1 MESPVSLNG
10 DLIKDSYPVLHNLG
24 EPLGAAMAICTALH
38 VKPHVLREVFEMVRS
53 ICER

>member
-1 MESPVSLNG
+1 MESPVSVNG
-10 DLIKDSYPVLHNLG
+10 DLIKDILFCTISVNL
-24 EPLGAAMAICTALH
+24 LGAAMAICTALH